1 MKHTERFDMII
12 NATIACI
19 VIALVLLCG
28 DRLLNGPRQVK
39 KQRDYIEH
47 CLSYY
52 INPYADGWGITIP
65 LDEAEELIN
74 NAVVAMMIQ
83 NGNSDVA
90 IKLTHLAVLGKCIDE
105 AAELLECS
113 RLEVMQLI
121 RQRLMMLNP
130 FMVNPMFDDE
140 TLKRNHMYRKKETV
154 TRQFE
159 KETADYRPVKND
171 KNEAR
176 GQYGSHTPTF
186 GDAFSSLLELKEKLE
201 K

>member
-1 MKHTERFDMII
+1 MEKEVRFRILNKTSKTVTVKLGGKPMEFPWDEF
-12 NATIACI
+12 NKK
-19 VIALVLLCG
+19 LVVV
-28 DRLLNGPRQVK
+28 DKFWAVLNEEEKK
-39 KQRDYIEH
+39 KQDK
-47 CLSYY
+47 
-52 INPYADGWGITIP
+52 
-65 LDEAEELIN
+65 AEELIS

-83 NGNSDVA
+83 NGNGDA
-90 IKLTHLAVLGKCIDE
+90 GTKLTHLAVLGKCIDD

-121 RQRLMMLNP
+121 RKRLMLMNP

-159 KETADYRPVKND
+159 RETSDYRSIKNN
-171 KNEAR
+171 KNETG

-186 GDAFSSLLELKEKLE
+186 GDAFSSLLELKEKL
-201 K
+201 KK